1 MSITEACNLVMQC
14 SQLKSKGDVYLLN
27 MGKQIKIYEIIK
39 KMLKFYNL
47 DNYPVKITGLKKV
60 RKLEKYYQPQKKELK
75 LYTQIF

>member
-1 MSITEACNLVMQC
+1 
-14 SQLKSKGDVYLLN
+14 
-27 MGKQIKIYEIIK
+27 
-39 KMLKFYNL
+39 MLKFYNL